1 MSRYPWDEPDLPFAV
16 TWADCWK
23 VAVGVPVMF
32 WAFAVIFTVIRL
44 VGK

>member
-1 MSRYPWDEPDLPFAV
+1 MKYPFEEPDLGPGELRF
-16 TWADCWK
+16 WLY

-44 VGK
+44 VGS